1 MPEGDVATNGTHAP
15 EEMISIS
22 AALRTY
28 AELFRRATMTRAG
41 ITFSGRRDLFETLG
55 YKRDLRY
62 EDYYARYKRGG
73 LAKRIID
80 IFPAATW
87 RLPPI
92 VREKDNPDETQQT
105 PFEAAWDAFALRL
118 GLWQMCARL
127 DRLASLGHYAVLVLG
142 LRGQLEW
149 SQEAQR
155 VRSPEDVLYLNAY
168 SQEHARLRE
177 LVNVETSPLF
187 GRPANYRIDFA
198 RHTGSSPILDDD
210 LRPLMGGNFGSQVV
224 VHASRVLHVAEDGLE
239 DDIFGTPG
247 LEAVWNYLDDLEKL
261 VGGTSEMT
269 WQDAKRRIVLSLD
282 PTAALSADAATQ
294 LTAEVE
300 EFTHELRNFLR
311 VQGMNV
317 TQLEGRVPDASANIA
332 TLTDLIAGTKGIPK
346 RRLFGSERGDLASS
360 QDENNWAASVRER
373 QQQFAEP
380 VILRPLIDRLIQLQ
394 ALPVPSQG
402 YLVEWP
408 SLLITTEKERS
419 EIALNWARTLATYA
433 GSLGSPQEVLPLPIF
448 LEEILEF
455 PQDQAQRIMALL
467 GEALEVDA
475 GELDA

>member
-1 MPEGDVATNGTHAP
+1 
-15 EEMISIS
+15 
-22 AALRTY
+22 
-28 AELFRRATMTRAG
+28 
-41 ITFSGRRDLFETLG
+41 
-55 YKRDLRY
+55 
-62 EDYYARYKRGG
+62 
-73 LAKRIID
+73 
-80 IFPAATW
+80 
-87 RLPPI
+87 
-92 VREKDNPDETQQT
+92 
-105 PFEAAWDAFALRL
+105 
-118 GLWQMCARL
+118 
-127 DRLASLGHYAVLVLG
+127 
-142 LRGQLEW
+142 
-149 SQEAQR
+149 
-155 VRSPEDVLYLNAY
+155 
-168 SQEHARLRE
+168 
-177 LVNVETSPLF
+177 
-187 GRPANYRIDFA
+187 
-198 RHTGSSPILDDD
+198 
-210 LRPLMGGNFGSQVV
+210 
-224 VHASRVLHVAEDGLE
+224 
-239 DDIFGTPG
+239 
-247 LEAVWNYLDDLEKL
+247 
-261 VGGTSEMT
+261 
-269 WQDAKRRIVLSLD
+269 
-282 PTAALSADAATQ
+282 
-294 LTAEVE
+294 
-300 EFTHELRNFLR
+300 
-311 VQGMNV
+311 MNV

-467 GEALEVDA
+467 GEALEVDG